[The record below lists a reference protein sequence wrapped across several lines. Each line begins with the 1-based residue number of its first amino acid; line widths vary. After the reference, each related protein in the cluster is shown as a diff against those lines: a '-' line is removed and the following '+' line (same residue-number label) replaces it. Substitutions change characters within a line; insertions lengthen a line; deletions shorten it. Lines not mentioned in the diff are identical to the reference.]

1 MSWMSA
7 LDHMER
13 ASDEVI
19 IASKR
24 MDSSHPNFEYVEH
37 ALMML
42 SECIQDIA
50 DLMADPAKAER

>member
-1 MSWMSA
+1 MTWATA

-19 IASKR
+19 LASKR
-24 MDSSHPNFEYVEH
+24 MDPSNPNFEFVEH

-50 DLMADPAKAER
+50 DLMADPAEAER